1 MSWFACSMLKGSNGA
16 NTFSGSINIAQLGYN
31 QRKIQRQVPMKLAIG
46 SDHAGLPLKQALIP
60 YLDSRM
66 IPYEDF
72 GTDSPESVDYPRIA
86 EKVCKAIL
94 SGQFDRG
101 ILICGTGIGMSIT
114 ANKFPG
120 IRAAAVSEPF
130 SAILAKR
137 HNNANVLCMGAR
149 VVGAGLATLITEG
162 FLNASFEGDRHQRRV
177 DIISRIEQR
186 NQTVMSTSA
195 PAAEVVEN
203 KEEDT
208 RPVSSENQ

>member
-1 MSWFACSMLKGSNGA
+1 
-16 NTFSGSINIAQLGYN
+16 
-31 QRKIQRQVPMKLAIG
+31 MKLAIG
-46 SDHAGLPLKQALIP
+46 SDHAGLPLKTALKP
-60 YLDSRM
+60 YLDSRL

-72 GTDSPESVDYPRIA
+72 GTDTADSVDYPRIA

-149 VVGAGLATLITEG
+149 VVGTGLATLITEG
-162 FLNASFEGDRHQRRV
+162 WLNASFEGDRHQRRL

-186 NQTVMSTSA
+186 NQTSA
-195 PAAEVVEN
+195 PLTTHAPEVVE
-203 KEEDT
+203 KTEEDT
-208 RPVSSENQ
+208 RKLPTDGE

>member
-1 MSWFACSMLKGSNGA
+1 
-16 NTFSGSINIAQLGYN
+16 
-31 QRKIQRQVPMKLAIG
+31 MKLAIG

-130 SAILAKR
+130 SAILNEYLAR
-137 HNNANVLCMGAR
+137 LTRMHNNANVLCMGAR